1 MNFPAFCQTLLEIK
15 FRRSK
20 WIMIDFYDL
29 FCGNTDITYYR
40 VRKYI
45 STVELKS
52 REVKKVFWYSSLSRY
67 TPTKAKS
74 GQRDKQLFQNIVF
87 EFSRQKSLS
96 LYTICGF
103 VLTLVMS
110 KALLCTQIV
119 VTLLLSLSKIENKG
133 AF

>member
-1 MNFPAFCQTLLEIK
+1 MDYDRL
-15 FRRSK
+15 
-20 WIMIDFYDL
+20 YVDL

-74 GQRDKQLFQNIVF
+74 GQRDKQFFKTFCLNFRAKNP
-87 EFSRQKSLS
+87 
-96 LYTICGF
+96 LYTICDF
-103 VLTLVMS
+103 VLTLLVMS

>member
-1 MNFPAFCQTLLEIK
+1 MDYDRL
-15 FRRSK
+15 
-20 WIMIDFYDL
+20 YVDL

-74 GQRDKQLFQNIVF
+74 GQRDKHFFKTFCWNFRAKIP
-87 EFSRQKSLS
+87 KP
-96 LYTICGF
+96 LYHLQFCAYVGH
-103 VLTLVMS
+103 V
-110 KALLCTQIV
+110 
-119 VTLLLSLSKIENKG
+119 KG
-133 AF
+133 VAMYTNRCHSVAFTFKNRK